1 MKSFLLLIDPM
12 RRGARHTVRET
23 PESVKR
29 QGSGGKNMDKSL
41 PMHREASVESADF
54 VILQAGLLQ

>member
-29 QGSGGKNMDKSL
+29 QGSGGKTWIRAFL
-41 PMHREASVESADF
+41 VVSAGRQGKQF
-54 VILQAGLLQ
+54 